1 MEIPLNKYKVL
12 VRLDNLMSKPTITNW
27 CLCIPSYTRP
37 DFALGTYLTK
47 GCSTEFIKEHV
58 FVFVH
63 VEELEAYKANY
74 PLFNYVIVPEECY
87 GLGRTRNYCYKW
99 AKEQDYDMA
108 LNFDDDIK
116 ALEVLWEDTDAHGFA
131 TMRHTTKGDRVDF
144 PYLTQYILNYYACC
158 AWSLF
163 NKYPSLRMGAIR
175 RQHFCNNVPPE
186 QFARI
191 NGGSTPRQ
199 TYAMRLADYTDD
211 VWQIE
216 ESRWHGEDIIG
227 AAHILKDRC
236 EDMFSIQQITYDF
249 VSESVSSTVRD
260 TDENSPRNRKLHA
273 EEWDNLTKLGLS
285 DYVRKSK
292 TYPDGSYMYGD
303 IDWKAV
309 KADGRI
315 TNFHKVKVEEMQ
327 ELLNAQPTA

>member
-1 MEIPLNKYKVL
+1 MGEITIAKNKYDVL
-12 VRLDNLMSKPTITNW
+12 CRMDNLYATYKGNW

-37 DFALGTYLTK
+37 NFALGKYLME
-47 GCSTEFIKEHV
+47 GCNAEFLKERV

-63 VEELEAYKANY
+63 VEELEAYKSNY

-87 GLGRTRNYCYKW
+87 GLGRTRDYCYLW
-99 AKEQDYDMA
+99 AKEQDYDFA

-116 ALEVLWEDTDAHGFA
+116 ALEFLWEDVDAHGFA
-131 TMRHTTKGDRVDF
+131 TMRHSTKGDRELF
-144 PYLTQYILNYYACC
+144 PLLTQYILNYYA
-158 AWSLF
+158 WSADQIF
-163 NKYPSLRMGAIR
+163 KHYPTVRMGAIR

-199 TYAMRLADYTDD
+199 TYAMRLAGYDSSY
-211 VWQIE
+211 WSLE

-227 AAHILKDRC
+227 ASHILKDKC
-236 EDMFSIQQITYDF
+236 EDLFSIQQITYDF

-260 TDENSPRNRKLHA
+260 TDENSPRNISLHKQ
-273 EEWDNLTKLGLS
+273 EWDNLKSLDLANF
-285 DYVRKSK
+285 VRKSK
-292 TYPDGSYMYGD
+292 TYLNGDYMYGD

-315 TNFHKVKVEEMQ
+315 TRFHKISTK
-327 ELLNAQPTA
+327 ELEGWLK